1 MRRLLCACA
10 ALFALGVGTA
20 SAADLPIWTPGPT
33 GPVLLPFTWAGP
45 YFGVNIGGQWTSDKI
60 RTTSSG
66 PGFFAGEAQSLDAMS
81 PGTVTSAGVI
91 GGMQAGYN
99 WQFDQAVVG
108 LEVDFN
114 GATATGNNSVIG
126 IFNAP
131 PGTALTTTVK
141 QPMFITTVRPRVGWT
156 FDHVMVYATGGYAFA
171 TYQVVD
177 SYNFTVGL
185 PGTQGD
191 VTAKLSGWTAGAG
204 VEYAFYKGM
213 SLKLEYLYLG
223 MGSFTTNIAAPPP
236 TASPTNI
243 IVRHSLSDSMIRLG
257 LNFHFG
263 WY

>member
-1 MRRLLCACA
+1 MRGLLRACA

-20 SAADLPIWTPGPT
+20 NAADLPIWTAGRT
-33 GPVLLPFTWAGP
+33 GPVMLPFTWAGP
-45 YFGVNIGGQWTSDKI
+45 YFGLNIGGQWTSDTVSTI
-60 RTTSSG
+60 SAG

-81 PGTVTSAGVI
+81 RGTVNAAGAI

-114 GATATGNNSVIG
+114 GATATGNRSIIG
-126 IFNAP
+126 IFNSP
-131 PGTALTTTVK
+131 PGTGLTTTVK
-141 QPMFITTVRPRVGWT
+141 QPMFISTVRPRVGWT
-156 FDHVMVYATGGYAFA
+156 FDHLMVYATGGYAFA

-177 SYNFTVGL
+177 SFNFTVGQ
-185 PGTQGD
+185 PGNQAD

-223 MGSFTTNIAAPPP
+223 MGTFTTNIGSPATIAQ
-236 TASPTNI
+236 PTNI
-243 IVRHSLSDSMIRLG
+243 NVRHSLSDNIIRLG